1 MLDRKWRWVRGWREE
16 AEWARGVCV
25 CAHVYVYPSVCV
37 IEKQGWLGGGG
48 RRLSGGEVCVCVYPS
63 VSVCYTCLSC
73 VVHLYVCVLCSMCI
87 LCVGVCMLGCVLCM
101 CECDKT
107 SLRTHRQRP
116 TNSPPKVTPNLP
128 K

>member
-48 RRLSGGEVCVCVYPS
+48 RRLSGGEVCVCVSIHLCRCVIHACPVWCIYMC
-63 VSVCYTCLSC
+63 VCC
-73 VVHLYVCVLCSMCI
+73 VVCVYYVWVYVCWDVC
-87 LCVGVCMLGCVLCM
+87 CV
-101 CECDKT
+101 
-107 SLRTHRQRP
+107 
-116 TNSPPKVTPNLP
+116 
-128 K
+128 